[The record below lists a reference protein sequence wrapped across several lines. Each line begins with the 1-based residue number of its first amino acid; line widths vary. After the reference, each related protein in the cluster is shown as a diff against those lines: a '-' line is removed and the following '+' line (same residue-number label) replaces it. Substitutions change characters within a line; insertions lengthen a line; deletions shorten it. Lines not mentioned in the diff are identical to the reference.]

1 MTRFGWSRRRL
12 LLGVLVV
19 AVIFVAALRAGS
31 ALVRTREIRDPD
43 AILMLASHEWER
55 LPELAA
61 RAEQTPAATV
71 LLSVPQRPT
80 NQTCYLCADRTDW
93 LRRLGVDSKRV
104 TVLPRP
110 VTSTQDEARAA
121 LEFCVQRGFR
131 RLLVVTS
138 PYHTRRA
145 LATFEHVFKRSGV
158 QVGVQPASAHSAAK
172 PTRWWTAPY
181 DRWYVRYEWAAIGF
195 YAVRYGI
202 IPGP

>member
-1 MTRFGWSRRRL
+1 M
-12 LLGVLVV
+12 
-19 AVIFVAALRAGS
+19 FVAGVNAGS
-31 ALVRTREIRDPD
+31 ALVRTRELRDPD

-55 LPELAA
+55 LPEAAA
-61 RAEQTPAATV
+61 RADQFPAAMV

-80 NQTCYLCADRTDW
+80 NQTCHLCADRPDW
-93 LRRLGVDSKRV
+93 LRRLGVDPKRV
-104 TVLPRP
+104 VVLPRP

-121 LEFCVQRGFR
+121 LEFSRQRGIR

-145 LATFEHVFKRSGV
+145 LATFEHVFKGSGV
-158 QVGVQPASAHSAAK
+158 QVGMQPASAHSAAK

-181 DRWYVRYEWAAIGF
+181 DRWYVRYEWTAIAF

-202 IPGP
+202 IPGR